1 MQNLPSQLS
10 EGKLPLFVFPSNLT
24 FYSDDQSSHKQ
35 ILTVYNPYE
44 FPLKFKVF
52 CTAPRK
58 YTVVDSEGT
67 IRPRC
72 CVDIVVRHIDININN
87 EGVKDKF
94 RIQVVEHGQK
104 KIIGKKE
111 IISVLLPKRERS
123 AQPEENFQ
131 SLPASGAS
139 ADKSHSITPRLNKAE
154 SSSGPSLFVIV
165 TALVC
170 IVALM
175 LPQQGDIDTRLPD
188 YLHLSVPQR
197 LIAAYILGL
206 ITMVILRV

>member
-1 MQNLPSQLS
+1 MQNQSSQLA

-24 FYSDDQSSHKQ
+24 FYSDDQSTHKQ
-35 ILTVYNPYE
+35 VLTVYNPYE
-44 FPLKFKVF
+44 FPLKFKVL

-72 CVDIVVRHIDININN
+72 CVDIVVRHIDISINN

-94 RIQVVEHGQK
+94 RIQVVEHGHK

-111 IISVLLPKRERS
+111 IMSVLFPKKERS
-123 AQPEENFQ
+123 MQPDDNFQ
-131 SLPASGAS
+131 SLPASQVP
-139 ADKSHSITPRLNKAE
+139 ADRSHSITSRSSRSE
-154 SSSGPSLFVIV
+154 SGGPSLVVLV
-165 TALVC
+165 TAFMC
-170 IVALM
+170 IIALM
-175 LPQQGDIDTRLPD
+175 LPQQGDVESRLPD
-188 YLHLSVPQR
+188 YLHLSVPQK

-206 ITMVILRV
+206 VTMVILHI